1 MNFLGRIK
9 LLFEYF
15 KKKDMTLRE
24 FAIGMNSEV
33 SIKKDLHILFFD
45 YDEVT
50 QEEAEESICEC
61 QDFWNLSDCFLYKTS
76 NGFHAYF
83 YYDIMPYTRVR
94 MIIDFAKYVDPMFK
108 FIGRFYDYKTIRQAG
123 KYKVQDISFLKVLQG
138 RRMPTFKEAE
148 LGDLKRQEREYLSQM
163 HGILKPEALKD
174 KKVPE

>member
-15 KKKDMTLRE
+15 KKNDMTLRE

-45 YDEVT
+45 FDEVS
-50 QEEAEESICEC
+50 QEEAEESVIEC
-61 QDFWNLSDCFLYKTS
+61 QVFWSLSDCFLYKTS

-123 KYKVQDISFLKVLQG
+123 KYKVQDISFLKMIPG
-138 RRMPTFKEAE
+138 KRTPTLREAE
-148 LGDLKRQEREYLSQM
+148 LGDLKRKEREYLAQM

-174 KKVPE
+174 RGVRE